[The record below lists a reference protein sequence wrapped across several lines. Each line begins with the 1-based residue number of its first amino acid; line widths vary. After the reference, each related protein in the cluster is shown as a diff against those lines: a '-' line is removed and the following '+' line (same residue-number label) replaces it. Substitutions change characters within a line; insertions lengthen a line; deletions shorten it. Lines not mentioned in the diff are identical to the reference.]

1 MTQDNMSALSGL
13 ASFAKLEE
21 LLKARSQEGS
31 TEATLTFEAFE
42 VELGHAMR
50 SLENGSVIQVMLRLS
65 SNCSGR

>member
-21 LLKARSQEGS
+21 LIEARSQEGS

-50 SLENGSVIQVMLRLS
+50 SLENDLKALDLAR
-65 SNCSGR
+65 